1 MVNIMDRKL
10 LFLVNP
16 ISGTRTKEKLI
27 AFITEKVTSAGLLFT
42 IDYTNATGNYTL
54 LKEKVI
60 ADRFTD
66 IVIVGGDGSVNQVVQ
81 AFATL
86 RVRFGILPVGSG
98 NGLARAAGIPTKIKS
113 ALQVIIEGNT
123 MPVDAFTINDAF
135 SCMLSGLGF
144 DAQVAHNFARKAK
157 RGLFNYTKESLL
169 HFFKAQPYGFEI
181 KLPEFSFFTDAF
193 LISIANSNQFGNNVT
208 IAPQAKL
215 NDGLLDVIVVQK
227 MHKVKL
233 PYAILKQLSGN
244 NKMQQLVEDMEH
256 KNIVYFQT
264 PSVEISNLKLAPLH
278 IDGEA
283 VASAQHLSVKVLP
296 NYFTLFVRASRNK

>member
-1 MVNIMDRKL
+1 
-10 LFLVNP
+10 
-16 ISGTRTKEKLI
+16 
-27 AFITEKVTSAGLLFT
+27 
-42 IDYTNATGNYTL
+42 
-54 LKEKVI
+54 
-60 ADRFTD
+60 
-66 IVIVGGDGSVNQVVQ
+66 
-81 AFATL
+81 
-86 RVRFGILPVGSG
+86 
-98 NGLARAAGIPTKIKS
+98 
-113 ALQVIIEGNT
+113 
-123 MPVDAFTINDAF
+123 
-135 SCMLSGLGF
+135 
-144 DAQVAHNFARKAK
+144 
-157 RGLFNYTKESLL
+157 LFNYTKESLL

-264 PSVEISNLKLAPLH
+264 PSLEISNIQLAPLH

-296 NYFTLFVRASRNK
+296 NYFNLFVPASRNK

>member
-27 AFITEKVTSAGLLFT
+27 AFITEKVTSAGFLFT

-81 AFATL
+81 AFAAL
-86 RVRFGILPVGSG
+86 PVRFGILPVGSG
-98 NGLARAAGIPTKIKS
+98 NGLARAAGIPTKIKR

-123 MPVDAFTINDAF
+123 MPVDGFTINDAF

-264 PSVEISNLKLAPLH
+264 PSLEISNLKLAPLH

-283 VASAQHLSVKVLP
+283 VASAQHLSIKVLP
-296 NYFTLFVRASRNK
+296 NYFTLFVPASRNK

>member
-27 AFITEKVTSAGLLFT
+27 AFITEKVTSAGFLFT

-81 AFATL
+81 AFAAL
-86 RVRFGILPVGSG
+86 PVRFGILPVGSG
-98 NGLARAAGIPTKIKS
+98 NGLARAAGIPTKIKR
-113 ALQVIIEGNT
+113 ALQVIIEENT
-123 MPVDAFTINDAF
+123 MPVDGFTINDAF

-296 NYFTLFVRASRNK
+296 NYFTLFVPASRNK

>member
-1 MVNIMDRKL
+1 MDRNI

-16 ISGTRTKEKLI
+16 ISGTRTKEKII
-27 AFITEKVTSAGLLFT
+27 AFIAKKLDAANISFS
-42 IDYTNATGNYTL
+42 IDYTNATGNYTT
-54 LKEKVI
+54 LKEQVVAKRI
-60 ADRFTD
+60 TD

-81 AFATL
+81 AFAEMRL
-86 RVRFGILPVGSG
+86 RFGILPVGSG
-98 NGLARAAGIPTKIKS
+98 NGLARAAGIPTKIKR
-113 ALQVIIEGNT
+113 ALQVIVEGNT
-123 MPVDAFTINDAF
+123 MPVDAFTINDTF

-244 NKMQQLVEDMEH
+244 NKMQQLVEDMKH

-264 PSVEISNLKLAPLH
+264 PSLEISNLKLAPLH

-283 VASAQHLSVKVLP
+283 VASAQHLVIKVLP
-296 NYFTLFVRASRNK
+296 NYFTLFVPASRNK

>member
-1 MVNIMDRKL
+1 MDRKL

-27 AFITEKVTSAGLLFT
+27 AFITEKVTSAGFLFT

-60 ADRFTD
+60 ADKFTD

-81 AFATL
+81 AFAAL
-86 RVRFGILPVGSG
+86 PVRFGILPVGSG
-98 NGLARAAGIPTKIKS
+98 NGLARAAGIPTKIKR

-123 MPVDAFTINDAF
+123 MPVDGFTINDAF

-264 PSVEISNLKLAPLH
+264 PSLEISNLKLAPLH

-283 VASAQHLSVKVLP
+283 VASAQHLSIKVLP
-296 NYFTLFVRASRNK
+296 NYFTLFVPASRNK

>member
-27 AFITEKVTSAGLLFT
+27 AFITEKVTSAGFLFT

-54 LKEKVI
+54 LKEKII

-81 AFATL
+81 AFAAL
-86 RVRFGILPVGSG
+86 PVRFGILPVGSG
-98 NGLARAAGIPTKIKS
+98 NGLARAAGIPTKIKR

-123 MPVDAFTINDAF
+123 MPVDGFTINDAF

-264 PSVEISNLKLAPLH
+264 PSLEISNLKLAPLH

-283 VASAQHLSVKVLP
+283 VASAQHLSIKVLP
-296 NYFTLFVRASRNK
+296 NYFTLFVPASRNK

>member
-1 MVNIMDRKL
+1 MDRKL

-27 AFITEKVTSAGLLFT
+27 AFITEKVTSAGFLFT

-81 AFATL
+81 AFAAL
-86 RVRFGILPVGSG
+86 PVRFGILPVGSG
-98 NGLARAAGIPTKIKS
+98 NGLARAAGIPTKIKR
-113 ALQVIIEGNT
+113 ALQVIIEGNA

-264 PSVEISNLKLAPLH
+264 PSLEISNLKLAPLH

-283 VASAQHLSVKVLP
+283 VASAQHISIKVLP
-296 NYFTLFVRASRNK
+296 NYFTLFVPALRNK

>member
-1 MVNIMDRKL
+1 MDRNI

-16 ISGTRTKEKLI
+16 ISGTRTKEKII
-27 AFITEKVTSAGLLFT
+27 AFIAKKLNAANISFS
-42 IDYTNATGNYTL
+42 IDYTNATGNYTI
-54 LKEKVI
+54 LKEQVVAKRI
-60 ADRFTD
+60 TD

-81 AFATL
+81 AFAEMRL
-86 RVRFGILPVGSG
+86 RFGILPVGSG
-98 NGLARAAGIPTKIKS
+98 NGLARAAGIPTKIKR
-113 ALQVIIEGNT
+113 ALQVIVEGNT
-123 MPVDAFTINDAF
+123 MPVDAFTINDTF

-169 HFFKAQPYGFEI
+169 HFFKAQPYGFEV

-264 PSVEISNLKLAPLH
+264 PSLEISNIQLAPLH

-283 VASAQHLSVKVLP
+283 VASAQHLVIKVLP
-296 NYFTLFVRASRNK
+296 NYFTLFVPASRNK